1 MRETQT
7 LRTQY
12 KISDFVAWQR
22 ERALE
27 LNPEFQR
34 RAVWGAK
41 AKSFLIDT
49 IIRGM
54 PVPIIFLR
62 DKQADI
68 KTLVSIKDVVDGQQ
82 RIRTILSFI
91 DPILLRDYDPD
102 RDAFKIDKAHM
113 PDHAGKTFQEL
124 PTELKQRILD
134 YQFSVHVF
142 SADTADSDIL
152 QIFARMNSTGYKL
165 NAQELRNAE
174 FYGEFKTTA
183 YELASEQLERWRRW
197 KIFSPDSIARMNEVE
212 LTSELMLLIINGV
225 LAKRKTTI
233 DAYYK
238 FLDDS
243 FRDAA
248 EVSRRFRSAMDQID
262 KHFDDE
268 AIVKLFSNRNM
279 FFALF
284 ALVYGAM
291 YGIQE
296 TVALPERQGLKRVSA
311 RKLEAKLSESASA
324 GARSIQ
330 EQTAPPEVLKVTRG
344 ATTDAGA
351 RRALIGHLAGDLA
364 NPCPPQR

>member
-1 MRETQT
+1 MKETQT

-12 KISDFVAWQR
+12 KVSDFVAWQR
-22 ERALE
+22 ERSLE

-49 IIRGM
+49 IVRGM

-113 PDHAGKTFQEL
+113 PEHAGKTFQDL
-124 PTELKQRILD
+124 PAELKQRILD

-183 YELASEQLERWRRW
+183 YELASEQLERWRKW
-197 KIFSPDSIARMNEVE
+197 KLFSPDSIARMHEVE
-212 LTSELMLLIINGV
+212 LTSELMLLIMNGV
-225 LAKRKTTI
+225 LAKRKITI
-233 DAYYK
+233 DNYYR
-238 FLDDS
+238 FFDDS
-243 FRDAA
+243 FLDEA
-248 EVSRRFRSAMDQID
+248 EVSRRFRRTMDQID
-262 KHFDDE
+262 RLFDD
-268 AIVKLFSNRNM
+268 AVLQDSFRNRNM

-284 ALVYGAM
+284 ALVYGQM
-291 YGIQE
+291 FEIRE
-296 TVALPERQGLKRVSA
+296 TSSLPDRTPLKKALAKKLDTRLAEVAAG
-311 RKLEAKLSESASA
+311 

-330 EQTAPPEVLKVTRG
+330 DQSAPVEVLKVTRG
-344 ATTDAGA
+344 AVTDAGS
-351 RRALIGHLAGDLA
+351 RRTLIGHLAGDLD
-364 NPCPPQR
+364 NPCPHPR